1 MKRIGDDVVIYSCAA
16 QISILIKKPYS
27 LLGAAAAAVFESY
40 RVYCYSAE
48 KCRTNE
54 SNIGRHEEG
63 QQQYLMGKNLLFN
76 SLYLL
81 YIATSKST

>member
-27 LLGAAAAAVFESY
+27 LLGAAAAAVFESC
-40 RVYCYSAE
+40 RGYSAE
-48 KCRTNE
+48 KCRTNNE

-81 YIATSKST
+81 NIATSKST